1 MEANLAIMLSR
12 ISNVRMNSLSRL
24 HLVLCSSLFWTLCGT
39 ALLCE
44 SAHSQDPNS
53 LGNQSW
59 STENGL
65 PQNSVHQIF
74 QATDGYIWI
83 ATEGGIARF
92 NGTDFKIFSHE
103 TTPEITGDDICCFTQ
118 SPTGPLWIAT
128 SDGFLQYSAG
138 TFRRYSIADDL
149 PSSRIINLAV
159 ADDGSLLLLTTEG
172 IVSFD
177 GSRFSTIYLPSS
189 AVPSAIATAHD
200 GSIWIASNS
209 GIFQY
214 VRGRILPLPISSP
227 STPKEI
233 QGIGFLP
240 ERSLWLRTGTSLTV
254 LQNGHSRTLT
264 TGHDL
269 PASRI
274 QSVLA
279 GSQGALW
286 IGTNRGLFALDK
298 IGNHPQA
305 VAPLGSDSILS
316 LTQDK
321 ERNLWVGTES
331 SGLQILRPENF
342 RTIPGLS
349 DHLITAITQASDGA
363 MWVGTDGDGLD
374 RWQAGNIQHLSTH
387 SGLLSETILA
397 LAPGADSTMWIGT
410 PDGLNHIDGTKIRTY
425 TSADGL
431 PDDLIRSLLSDDDG
445 SLWIGTRHGLAHL
458 QGDRFVT
465 LTHSDGLGSDLVG
478 ALLKSHASNSRDL
491 WIGTLDGLSRLRDG
505 HIKTFT
511 KTDGLSGDTI
521 TALAEDPHGTLW
533 IGTKGAGLSAL
544 TNTGVISLHRNDL
557 PQTIDSILLDDL
569 GNLWLGSSRGI
580 IRVSAAALIRCGLL
594 STCDPHPV
602 SYGRA
607 DGMPTEEAVGVG
619 HPAAWRTTEGLLWF
633 ATRKG
638 VAVTDPTHLTENLI
652 PPPVVIERFTV
663 DGVDMPLTSA
673 EQNITPGHTSFA
685 FGYAGLSYVAPA
697 KVRYRYL
704 LEGFDQQWTEAGS
717 RPIAFYT
724 NLPPRHYRFRV
735 QAANNDGIWNETGA
749 QIIFNVRP
757 PFYRRLWFL
766 PLVLGLAAA
775 IALLLYRLRVRGLQ
789 SQFQAVLAER
799 NRVARE
805 IHDTLA
811 QSFVGVSVQLELTS
825 QLLAHSQ
832 PDAARKQIDQTRTY
846 VREGLA
852 EARRSIWNLR
862 AITAQNSLPTRLTR
876 LADQSNQK
884 NLSVRLNITGTY
896 RPLAQPFED
905 EVFRIAQESLANAAR
920 HANATQVSIS
930 LRYDAT
936 LLVLSISDNGA
947 GFDATENAP
956 ASSGHFGIQGMRE
969 RAAQIHAQLT
979 IESSPGNG
987 TIVTLAAPITE
998 GKEAAINA

>member
-1 MEANLAIMLSR
+1 MLSHA
-12 ISNVRMNSLSRL
+12 SNLRMNLLSRL
-24 HLVLCSSLFWTLCGT
+24 HLVLRSSLLWTLCGI
-39 ALLCE
+39 ASL
-44 SAHSQDPNS
+44 SAPAHSQGPNS
-53 LGNQSW
+53 LGYQSW
-59 STENGL
+59 STESGL

-74 QATDGYIWI
+74 QSADGYIWI

-92 NGTDFKIFSHE
+92 NGVDFKVFSHE
-103 TTPEITGDDICCFTQ
+103 TTPEITSDDICCFTQ
-118 SPTGPLWIAT
+118 SHGGPLWIAT
-128 SDGFLQYSAG
+128 SDGLVQYSAG
-138 TFRRYSIADDL
+138 TFRRYSVADGL
-149 PSSRIINLAV
+149 TTNRIINLAA
-159 ADDGSLLLLTTEG
+159 ADDGTLLLLTTAG
-172 IVSFD
+172 IGTFD
-177 GSRFSTIYLPSS
+177 GSRFSTISLPSS
-189 AVPSAIATAHD
+189 STPSAIATAHD
-200 GSIWIASNS
+200 GSVWIASNS

-214 VRGRILPLPISSP
+214 VHGQILPLPLSST
-227 STPKEI
+227 STPKDI

-240 ERSLWLRTGTSLTV
+240 DHSLWLRTGTSLTV
-254 LQNGHSRTLT
+254 LQNGHGRTLT
-264 TGHDL
+264 IGHDI

-274 QSVLA
+274 QSVL
-279 GSQGALW
+279 GSSQGELW
-286 IGTNRGLFALDK
+286 IGTNRGLFTLDK

-305 VAPLGSDSILS
+305 VSALGSDSILS
-316 LTQDK
+316 LVQD
-321 ERNLWVGTES
+321 EEENHWVGTET
-331 SGLQILRPENF
+331 SGLQILRRENF

-397 LAPGADSTMWIGT
+397 LAPGAAGSMWIGT
-410 PDGLNHIDGTKIRTY
+410 PDGLNHIEGAKVRTY

-431 PDDLIRSLLSDDDG
+431 PDDLIRSLLSDDDS

-458 QGDRFVT
+458 QNDRFVT

-478 ALLKSHASNSRDL
+478 ALLKSHASNSSDL
-491 WIGTLDGLSRLRDG
+491 WIGTLDGLARLRDG

-511 KTDGLSGDTI
+511 KKDGLSGDTI

-544 TNTGVISLHRNDL
+544 TATGFTSMHRDDL
-557 PQTIDSILLDDL
+557 PQTIDSILQDDR
-569 GNLWLGSSRGI
+569 GNLWLGSSRGV
-580 IRVSAAALIRCGLL
+580 IRVSAAALIKCGSL

-602 SYGRA
+602 SYGRT

-638 VAVTDPTHLTENLI
+638 VAITDPAHLTENLI
-652 PPPVVIERFTV
+652 TPPVVIERFTA
-663 DGVDMPLTSA
+663 DGVNMPLAVT
-673 EQNITPGHTSFA
+673 EQNVAPGHISFA
-685 FGYAGLSYVAPA
+685 FEYAGLSYVAPA
-697 KVRYRYL
+697 KVRYRYI

-717 RPIAFYT
+717 RRIAYYT

-749 QIIFNVRP
+749 QIAFYVRP

-766 PLVLGLAAA
+766 LLVLGLAAA
-775 IALLLYRLRVRGLQ
+775 VAFLLYRLRVRRLQ

-832 PDAARKQIDQTRTY
+832 TDAASRQIDQTRAY

-862 AITAQNSLPTRLTR
+862 AITAQNSLPTRLAH
-876 LADQSNQK
+876 LAEQWNQK
-884 NLSVRLNITGTY
+884 KLSTRLNITGTY

-905 EVFRIAQESLANAAR
+905 EIFRIAQESLANAAR
-920 HANATQVSIS
+920 HANATQVSAD

-936 LLVLSISDNGA
+936 RLVLSISDNGS
-947 GFDATENAP
+947 GFQLTEGLLSAN
-956 ASSGHFGIQGMRE
+956 GHFGIQGMRE
-969 RAAQIHAQLT
+969 RAAQIRAQLA

-987 TIVTLAAPITE
+987 TTVILEAPITE

>member
-74 QATDGYIWI
+74 QSTDGYIWI

-149 PSSRIINLAV
+149 PSSRIINLAA

-240 ERSLWLRTGTSLTV
+240 EHSLWLRTGTSLTV

-458 QGDRFVT
+458 QDDRFVT

-619 HPAAWRTTEGLLWF
+619 HPAAWRATEGLLWF

>member
-1 MEANLAIMLSR
+1 MEANPSMMVAR
-12 ISNVRMNSLSRL
+12 TSNLRMNSLSRL
-24 HLVLCSSLFWTLCGT
+24 HLALGSSLLWTLCGIPS
-39 ALLCE
+39 LSP
-44 SAHSQDPNS
+44 SAQAQDPNS
-53 LGNQSW
+53 FGHQSW

-65 PQNSVHQIF
+65 PQNSVHQVF
-74 QATDGYIWI
+74 QSTDGYIWV

-92 NGTDFKIFSHE
+92 NGVDFKIFNLES
-103 TTPEITGDDICCFTQ
+103 TAEITSDDICCFAQ
-118 SPTGPLWIAT
+118 GRNGPIWIAT
-128 SDGFLQYSAG
+128 SDGLLQYAAG
-138 TFRRYSIADDL
+138 KFHRFAIADGLTTNRITNLAIADDG
-149 PSSRIINLAV
+149 A
-159 ADDGSLLLLTTEG
+159 LLLLTTEG
-172 IVSFD
+172 LVSFN
-177 GSRFSTIYLPSS
+177 GSRFSTIPLPYSS
-189 AVPSAIATAHD
+189 TPSAIATAHD
-200 GSIWIASNS
+200 GSILIASNS

-214 VRGRILPLPISSP
+214 LHGQILPLPLSST
-227 STPKEI
+227 STPKDI

-240 ERSLWLRTGTSLTV
+240 DHSLWLRTGTSLTV

-279 GSQGALW
+279 GSRGELW
-286 IGTNRGLFALDK
+286 IGTDRGLFAIDK
-298 IGNHPQA
+298 IGNHQQA
-305 VAPLGSDSILS
+305 VSALGSDSILS
-316 LTQDK
+316 LSQDK
-321 ERNLWVGTES
+321 EGNLWVGTET

-342 RTIPGLS
+342 HTIPGLS

-363 MWVGTDGDGLD
+363 MWVGTDGNGLD
-374 RWQAGNIQHLSTH
+374 RLQAGNIQHLSIH

-397 LAPGADSTMWIGT
+397 LAPGGAGSMWIGT
-410 PDGLNHIDGTKIRTY
+410 PDGLNHTEGPRIRTY

-431 PDDLIRSLLSDDDG
+431 PDDLIRSLLSDEDG

-458 QGDRFVT
+458 QNDRFVT

-478 ALLKSHASNSRDL
+478 ALLKSHSSNSHDL
-491 WIGTLDGLSRLRDG
+491 WIGTLDGLARLRDG
-505 HIKTFT
+505 HIETFT
-511 KTDGLSGDTI
+511 KRDGLSGDTI
-521 TALAEDPHGTLW
+521 TALAEYPQGTIW

-544 TNTGVISLHRNDL
+544 TTTGFISLHRNDL
-557 PQTIDSILLDDL
+557 PQTIDSILQDDHD
-569 GNLWLGSSRGI
+569 NLWIGSSRGI
-580 IRVSAAALIRCGLL
+580 IRVSAAALIKCGLL

-607 DGMPTEEAVGVG
+607 DGMPIEEAVGVG

-638 VAVTDPTHLTENLI
+638 VAVTDPTHLTETLI
-652 PPPVVIERFTV
+652 PPPVVIEHFTV
-663 DGVDMPLTSA
+663 DGVDMPLTSTEYRIA
-673 EQNITPGHTSFA
+673 PGHTSFA
-685 FGYAGLSYVAPA
+685 FEYAGLSYVAPA

-717 RPIAFYT
+717 RPIAYYT
-724 NLPPRHYRFRV
+724 NLPPRHYRFHV

-749 QIIFNVRP
+749 QIAFHVQP

-766 PLVLGLAAA
+766 PLVLGLAAVV
-775 IALLLYRLRVRGLQ
+775 ALLLYRLRVRRLQ
-789 SQFQAVLAER
+789 SQFHAVLAER

-832 PDAARKQIDQTRTY
+832 TDAASKQIDQTRAY

-876 LADQSNQK
+876 LADQWNQK
-884 NLSVRLNITGTY
+884 KLTARLNITGTY

-905 EVFRIAQESLANAAR
+905 ELFRIAQESSANAAR

-947 GFDATENAP
+947 GFDTTKRAP
-956 ASSGHFGIQGMRE
+956 APSGHFGIQGMRE

-987 TIVTLAAPITE
+987 TTVTLAAPITE
-998 GKEAAINA
+998 GKETAINA

>member
-1 MEANLAIMLSR
+1 M
-12 ISNVRMNSLSRL
+12 
-24 HLVLCSSLFWTLCGT
+24 
-39 ALLCE
+39 
-44 SAHSQDPNS
+44 
-53 LGNQSW
+53 
-59 STENGL
+59 
-65 PQNSVHQIF
+65 
-74 QATDGYIWI
+74 
-83 ATEGGIARF
+83 
-92 NGTDFKIFSHE
+92 
-103 TTPEITGDDICCFTQ
+103 
-118 SPTGPLWIAT
+118 
-128 SDGFLQYSAG
+128 
-138 TFRRYSIADDL
+138 
-149 PSSRIINLAV
+149 
-159 ADDGSLLLLTTEG
+159 
-172 IVSFD
+172 
-177 GSRFSTIYLPSS
+177 
-189 AVPSAIATAHD
+189 
-200 GSIWIASNS
+200 
-209 GIFQY
+209 
-214 VRGRILPLPISSP
+214 
-227 STPKEI
+227 
-233 QGIGFLP
+233 
-240 ERSLWLRTGTSLTV
+240 V

-269 PASRI
+269 PTSRI

-279 GSQGALW
+279 GSQGELW
-286 IGTNRGLFALDK
+286 IGTNRGLFVLDK
-298 IGNHPQA
+298 IGSHPES
-305 VAPLGSDSILS
+305 VSTLGSDSILT

-321 ERNLWVGTES
+321 ERNLWVGTET

-387 SGLLSETILA
+387 SSLPSETILA
-397 LAPGADSTMWIGT
+397 LAPGATGSVWIGT
-410 PDGLNHIDGTKIRTY
+410 PDGLNHIEGAKVRTY

-431 PDDLIRSLLSDDDG
+431 PDDLIRSILSDDDG

-458 QGDRFVT
+458 QNDRFVT

-478 ALLKSHASNSRDL
+478 ALLKSHASNSHDL
-491 WIGTLDGLSRLRDG
+491 WIGTLDGLARLRDG
-505 HIKTFT
+505 HINTFT
-511 KTDGLSGDTI
+511 KKDGLSGDTI
-521 TALAEDPHGTLW
+521 TALAEDAHGTIW

-544 TNTGVISLHRNDL
+544 TTTGFISLHRNDL
-557 PQTIDSILLDDL
+557 PQTIDSILQDDR

-580 IRVSAAALIRCGLL
+580 IRVSAAALINCGSL
-594 STCDPHPV
+594 STCNPHPV

-633 ATRKG
+633 ATRRG
-638 VAVTDPTHLTENLI
+638 VAVTDPTHLTENLV

-663 DGVDMPLTSA
+663 DGVDAPLTST
-673 EQNITPGHTSFA
+673 EQNIAPGHTSFA
-685 FGYAGLSYVAPA
+685 FEYAGLSYVAPA

-704 LEGFDQQWTEAGS
+704 LEGFDQKWTDAGS
-717 RPIAFYT
+717 RPIAYYT

-749 QIIFNVRP
+749 QIVFNVRP

-766 PLVLGLAAA
+766 PLALCLAAA
-775 IALLLYRLRVRGLQ
+775 VALLLYRLRVQRLQ

-832 PDAARKQIDQTRTY
+832 TDAASKQVDQTRTY

-876 LADQSNQK
+876 LADQWSQK
-884 NLSVRLNITGTY
+884 KLSTHLNITGTY
-896 RPLAQPFED
+896 RPLSQPFED

-920 HANATQVSIS
+920 HANATQVSAD

-936 LLVLSISDNGA
+936 RLILSVSDNGS
-947 GFDATENAP
+947 GFQVTEGHLSAN
-956 ASSGHFGIQGMRE
+956 GHFGIQGMHE

-987 TIVTLAAPITE
+987 TTVTLDAPITE

>member
-1 MEANLAIMLSR
+1 MEASLAIMLSR
-12 ISNVRMNSLSRL
+12 TSNPGMNLLSRL
-24 HLVLCSSLFWTLCGT
+24 HFVLCSSLFWTLCGI
-39 ALLCE
+39 ASLSLP
-44 SAHSQDPNS
+44 AQSQDPNS
-53 LGNQSW
+53 FGHQSW

-74 QATDGYIWI
+74 QSADGYIWI

-92 NGTDFKIFSHE
+92 NGFDFKIFNPE
-103 TTPEITGDDICCFTQ
+103 LTPEITSDDICCFAQ
-118 SPTGPLWIAT
+118 NRTGPLWIAT
-128 SDGFLQYSAG
+128 SAGLLQYSAG
-138 TFRRYSIADDL
+138 TFHRYSIADGL
-149 PSSRIINLAV
+149 TTNRITNLAV
-159 ADDGSLLLLTTEG
+159 ADDGALLLLTTEG
-172 IVSFD
+172 IVSFN
-177 GSRFSTIYLPSS
+177 GSRFSTISLPSS
-189 AVPSAIATAHD
+189 SIPSAIATASD
-200 GSIWIASNS
+200 GSIWIISNS

-214 VRGRILPLPISSP
+214 LHGRLLSLPLN
-227 STPKEI
+227 STSTQKDI

-240 ERSLWLRTGTSLTV
+240 DHSLWLRTSTNLTM

-264 TGHDL
+264 IGHDL

-279 GSQGALW
+279 GSQGELW
-286 IGTNRGLFALDK
+286 IGTNRGLFVLGK
-298 IGNHPQA
+298 IGNRPQT
-305 VAPLGSDSILS
+305 VSIVGSDSILS

-321 ERNLWVGTES
+321 EGNLWVGTET

-349 DHLITAITQASDGA
+349 DHLITAITQGSDGA
-363 MWVGTDGDGLD
+363 MWVGTDGDGLE

-397 LAPGADSTMWIGT
+397 LAPGADGSMWIGT
-410 PDGLNHIDGTKIRTY
+410 PDGLSHIEGAKVRTY

-458 QGDRFVT
+458 QNDRFVI

-478 ALLKSHASNSRDL
+478 ALLKSHASNSHDL
-491 WIGTLDGLSRLRDG
+491 WIGTLDGLARLRDG

-533 IGTKGAGLSAL
+533 IGTKGAGLNVL
-544 TNTGVISLHRNDL
+544 TTTGVISLHRNDL
-557 PQTIDSILLDDL
+557 PQTINSILQDDRD
-569 GNLWLGSSRGI
+569 NLWLGSGRGI
-580 IRVSAAALIRCGLL
+580 IRVSAAALIKCRSL
-594 STCDPHPV
+594 SACDPHPV

-638 VAVTDPTHLTENLI
+638 VAVTDPTHLAENLV

-663 DGVDMPLTSA
+663 DGVDMPLTST
-673 EQNITPGHTSFA
+673 EQRIAPGHTSFA
-685 FGYAGLSYVAPA
+685 FEYTGLSYVAPA
-697 KVRYRYL
+697 KVHYRYL
-704 LEGFDQQWTEAGS
+704 LEGFDQRWTEAGS
-717 RPIAFYT
+717 RPIAYYT

-749 QIIFNVRP
+749 QIVFNVRP

-766 PLVLGLAAA
+766 PLVLGLGAVV
-775 IALLLYRLRVRGLQ
+775 ALLLYRLRVRRLQ

-832 PDAARKQIDQTRTY
+832 TDAARKQIDQTRTY

-876 LADQSNQK
+876 LADQWSQK
-884 NLSVRLNITGTY
+884 KLGTQLNISGTY

-920 HANATQVSIS
+920 HASATQVSVE

-936 LLVLSISDNGA
+936 RLLLWISDNGS
-947 GFDATENAP
+947 GFQVTDGHLSAN
-956 ASSGHFGIQGMRE
+956 GHFGIQGMRE

-979 IESSPGNG
+979 IESSPGKG
-987 TIVTLAAPITE
+987 TTVTLEAPITE